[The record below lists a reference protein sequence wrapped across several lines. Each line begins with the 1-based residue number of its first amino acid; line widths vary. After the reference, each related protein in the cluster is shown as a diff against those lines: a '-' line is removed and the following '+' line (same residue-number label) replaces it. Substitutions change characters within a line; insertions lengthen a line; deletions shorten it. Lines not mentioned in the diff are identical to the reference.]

1 MTILDVQA
9 LIAVQN
15 RSYDRAGPGIL
26 ESYPRTQ
33 SMDAARLAAF
43 LDSTRYAVLATSR
56 PDGRAQ
62 ATPIAFTVWDGA
74 FWVASVRG
82 ARTRNLRVHPY
93 ASIVV
98 MEGEGT
104 AHRAIIAEG
113 PVTTYE
119 KLDLGGRRDE
129 LWALWQAR
137 HRHLPDWATLLIEL
151 RPERFFS
158 YDATGGVQAPS
169 TITR

>member
-15 RSYDRAGPGIL
+15 RSYDRAGPRIL
-26 ESYPRTQ
+26 ESYPRTR

-43 LDSTRYAVLATSR
+43 LGSRRYAVLATSR

-62 ATPIAFTVWDGA
+62 AAPIAFTVWDCA
-74 FWVASVRG
+74 FWMASARG

-93 ASIVV
+93 GSIVI
-98 MEGEGT
+98 MEGEDK
-104 AHRAIIAEG
+104 AHRAVIAEG
-113 PVTTYE
+113 QVMTYE
-119 KLDLGGRRDE
+119 KPDLGARREE
-129 LWALWQAR
+129 LWAVWQAR

-158 YDATGGVQAPS
+158 YDATVEVGAPS
-169 TITR
+169 P